1 MNSLALFL
9 TMAWFFETYIL
20 SPLQK
25 VLKRG
30 MQRYLDDISRN
41 EGVQEDSFLLRFTW
55 LLFCIYTKFYEAC
68 ILSSVVKDLE
78 IIYDH

>member
-1 MNSLALFL
+1 
-9 TMAWFFETYIL
+9 
-20 SPLQK
+20 
-25 VLKRG
+25 